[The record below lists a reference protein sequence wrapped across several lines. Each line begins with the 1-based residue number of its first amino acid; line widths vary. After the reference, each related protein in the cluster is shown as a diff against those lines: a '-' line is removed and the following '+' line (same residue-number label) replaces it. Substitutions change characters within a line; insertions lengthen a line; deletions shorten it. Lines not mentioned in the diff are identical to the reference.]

1 MKKLIASFL
10 ERGYLLLIPM
20 PQYFS
25 IGKIVAAFGTEGEM
39 ILRHKLGKK
48 TSLKD
53 LQAVFIE
60 DRKDAFLPYFILST
74 RAKGADDLYIRLEGI
89 DNREVARR
97 FLQKEIWLEEED
109 FHKYAG
115 QSSPISLLGFTMLE
129 NGEIIGEILE
139 IIEQPHQVLC
149 RVDFQGKDALIPLH
163 DQTLVNI
170 DQEAKEV
177 TVELPDGLL
186 DLYR

>member
-1 MKKLIASFL
+1 MKKLIASFP
-10 ERGYLLLIPM
+10 ERGYLLCTPM

-39 ILRHKLGKK
+39 ILRHKLGRK
-48 TSLKD
+48 TNLND

-60 DRKDAFLPYFILST
+60 DRKDAFLPYFIVST
-74 RAKGADDLYIRLEGI
+74 RAKGVDDLYIRLEGI
-89 DNREVARR
+89 NNREIARR

-109 FHKYAG
+109 FQKYAG
-115 QSSPISLLGFTMLE
+115 KSSPISLLGFTMFQD
-129 NGEIIGEILE
+129 GEKIGEILE

-163 DQTLVNI
+163 EQTLVDI
-170 DQEAKEV
+170 DQAAKQV
-177 TVELPDGLL
+177 TVDLPDGLL